1 MRLKTLSIALLSAIV
16 LLPLSCGK
24 PDQPVQ
30 QEEPE
35 IVIPAASQAIFSSGL
50 SFNSG
55 QENPSSG
62 QGTDPGSG
70 SGQGTEPG
78 TGPGTNPG
86 SGGGQTPAQPSQPA
100 QPQTK
105 TVTFTAAEP
114 WHATIGETKAV
125 DWITV
130 VPMSGDAGTVTM
142 TVTVQPNTTYEER
155 KATVTILCGGQQAT
169 IQIVQA
175 GLPIPVESVTLDKEK
190 LELTTGESAML
201 TATVKPDNAA
211 DKSVQW
217 SSSAEDVATVSASGR
232 VTAVSAG
239 EAVITAK
246 AGEKTAACT
255 VVVSPV
261 VVQVDTLSLDK
272 TELALTEGES
282 ATLVA
287 TVGPED
293 ATDKT
298 VTWNSSDPA
307 VATVEDGKVTAVAA
321 GEAVITAKAGEKTAE
336 CKVTVAAKP
345 APAPQ
350 PDPQPAPQ
358 PAVIA
363 VSSITLDQVNLIL
376 QQGASWTLTATVGPE
391 NATDKTVSWIS
402 SNPAVATV
410 ENGKVTAV
418 SVGEA
423 VITAKAGD
431 QTAECKVTVN
441 PIPVSSIVLD
451 QTELTLEVGKTA
463 TLVATVGPD
472 DATDKTVSWSSSNP
486 AVASVDASGV
496 VTAIKSG
503 EAVITAQA
511 GEKTAECKVTV
522 PVPAGGTE
530 GIGYG
535 EEIK

>member
-336 CKVTVAAKP
+336 CKGTVAAKP

>member
-35 IVIPAASQAIFSSGL
+35 IVIPAASQAIFSGGL

-55 QENPSSG
+55 QEAPGSG

-190 LELTTGESAML
+190 LELTTGGSATL

-307 VATVEDGKVTAVAA
+307 VATVEDGKVTAVSA

-350 PDPQPAPQ
+350 PTPQPT
-358 PAVIA
+358 VVA
-363 VSSITLDQVNLIL
+363 VSSITLDQGGLSL
-376 QQGASWTLTATVGPE
+376 QPGGSATLVATVGPE
-391 NATDKTVSWIS
+391 NATDKTVSWSS
-402 SNPAVATV
+402 SNPSVATV

-418 SVGEA
+418 AVGEA
-423 VITAKAGD
+423 MITAKAGD
-431 QTAECKVTVN
+431 LTAECKVTVN

-451 QTELTLEVGKTA
+451 QTELTLEVGKTVA
-463 TLVATVGPD
+463 LVATVGPEN
-472 DATDKTVSWSSSNP
+472 ATDKSVSWSSSNP